1 MVFDICESYRCGW
14 WLIMGWWLEVA
25 AVVAGSKGRPW
36 AVEKWK
42 ERERKVRGNCFGVF
56 VLELF
61 TWLQLKGVCMA
72 EISPSKIISFV
83 SLKLGVMMVIS

>member
-1 MVFDICESYRCGW
+1 MAVGW
-14 WLIMGWWLEVA
+14 QN
-25 AVVAGSKGRPW
+25 SKGWPW
-36 AVEKWK
+36 AVEKWR
-42 ERERKVRGNCFGVF
+42 ERERKLPWGFCAGIF

-61 TWLQLKGVCMA
+61 TWLQLKGVYMA

>member
-1 MVFDICESYRCGW
+1 MAKQQGLALDSGE
-14 WLIMGWWLEVA
+14 M
-25 AVVAGSKGRPW
+25 
-36 AVEKWK
+36 
-42 ERERKVRGNCFGVF
+42 ERKREESERKLPWGFCAGVF

-61 TWLQLKGVCMA
+61 TWLQLKGVYMA